1 MKTEFK
7 SSFLRAIKKIRDEQI
22 KSDIADVIENVEK
35 ATGIR
40 NITNIKKLKGFKD
53 CYRIRIAN
61 YRIGLKIVNNI
72 VFFEMCT
79 CTVFFKKLFF
89 FCIQYTKNR
98 HFVINYIVAFRYHEL
113 FFIIEYVEKHTNV
126 YISVKTIKYFM

>member
-72 VFFEMCT
+72 VFF
-79 CTVFFKKLFF
+79 VD
-89 FCIQYTKNR
+89 IDHRKNIYK
-98 HFVINYIVAFRYHEL
+98 HFP
-113 FFIIEYVEKHTNV
+113 
-126 YISVKTIKYFM
+126 